1 MKLAVTT
8 AALVLCL
15 FSAAPAAA
23 YCTLNLRYENGA
35 LKWDKVD
42 GATDYWILEAYGE
55 PTVYRHYSTLNT
67 TFTPAHRSSNGAVI
81 RYTVTAPIAAGVRS
95 LLLGDERQTNAG
107 SNDACAATIDVPVPM
122 DAAFRKL
129 TRRAILPVVGSTPGS
144 FGGRFKT
151 SLILRPLTS
160 DQRGRIVFHP
170 AGQVASDDDPS
181 IPYRFNGAEPLVY
194 DDVVAAIGRSGIG
207 SLDIIPDETASSI
220 VPAIEAR
227 LYNETSIGTFGTLA
241 APVYPYDYLRP
252 NALEVTIPE
261 TDGSR
266 INIGFRT
273 LTATK
278 MRIFIS
284 SPQGQLLSFHDVSY
298 PAGWT
303 QMSSANDFTGKTLQK
318 GQLVQVHFDG
328 SVIPFHTVTEN
339 STNDPTLIVVSP
351 RVTSKNVGAYV
362 D

>member
-1 MKLAVTT
+1 VKLAVTT
-8 AALVLCL
+8 AALALCL
-15 FSAAPAAA
+15 FTAAPAHA
-23 YCTLNLRYENGA
+23 YCALNLRYEDGT
-35 LKWDKVD
+35 LKWDRIE
-42 GATDYWILEAYGE
+42 GATDYWILEAYGD
-55 PTVYRHYSTLNT
+55 PTVYRHYTTLRT
-67 TFTPAHRSSNGAVI
+67 TFTPAHRSSAGTII

-95 LLLGDERQTNAG
+95 LEGET
-107 SNDACAATIDVPVPM
+107 NDACAASIDIEVPL
-122 DAAFRKL
+122 DAAFRRL

-151 SLILRPLTS
+151 SLILRPVAQ

-170 AGQVASDDDPS
+170 AGRAASDDDPS
-181 IPYRFNGAEPLVY
+181 IRYQFTGAAPLVY
-194 DDVVAAIGRSGIG
+194 DDVVAAIGQSGIG
-207 SLDIIPDETASSI
+207 SLDIIPDENASSI
-220 VPAIEAR
+220 VPVIEAR

-241 APVYPYDYLRP
+241 APAYPYDYLRP
-252 NALEVTIPE
+252 NALDVTIPE
-261 TDGSR
+261 SDTSR

-278 MRIFIS
+278 MRVFIS
-284 SPQGQLLSFHDVSY
+284 SPEGQLLSFHDMSF
-298 PAGWT
+298 PAGWM

-318 GQLVQVHFDG
+318 GQHVQVHFDG